1 MTLQTKCSNLLLG
14 LRHRGNL
21 NDNALRPYTS
31 VCLSQLL
38 RRATALRYRHAG
50 CLQLRHVRTADLF
63 ADGRRSAASRTTG
76 RTAIGW
82 EGHIVSPPAS
92 SRGGGVNLLIRPH
105 RVHAIDGPN
114 HSRCRLGPICVGP
127 RSHVLLHRG
136 NLANTIDPSVR
147 RRHRYR

>member
-31 VCLSQLL
+31 SVCPSCLGAQLPYAIGTLAACSLAMCGL
-38 RRATALRYRHAG
+38 RT
-50 CLQLRHVRTADLF
+50 C
-63 ADGRRSAASRTTG
+63 SRTDVDPPRVEPRVELPSAG
-76 RTAIGW
+76 RGI
-82 EGHIVSPPAS
+82 SYRRPPPP
-92 SRGGGVNLLIRPH
+92 GGGVNLLIRPH

-114 HSRCRLGPICVGP
+114 HSRCRLGPICVGS